1 MKLIDPEAKSTIKT
15 VCPFCSFG
23 CEFGVVFDDFG
34 VRGVEYL
41 TEGNTGGRL
50 CPRGSAAALF
60 LNHPRRLTIPVKKG
74 RPVDW
79 VKVKQEL
86 KDILARP
93 EKVAVCFDR
102 NITKEEYQAIINF
115 CNNQGI
121 THIVSTYFEPERF
134 LQRFIDDKKTLSLD
148 QIEKSRMIIVLGDV
162 LNQTPI
168 LSKTLINW
176 KLSNRKNRLVVIDS
190 ITTHTSGFA
199 NDFLKVRVGTEP
211 LVLLGL
217 AKEKVEQ
224 VDTSGVIGIDSGTID
239 EISRSFKSAESGLII
254 ASLAFGRTYDPLLL
268 VESLDRLSE
277 YSQKP
282 VMPLFEFIGF
292 SGNEHF
298 GILYNLIK
306 KKKIKYLLNFGELFP
321 YYYPQ
326 VLSGIKGLEVY
337 ATSTLKF
344 DEMDGLPVALN
355 LEKEGTVMTTF
366 GPVKLSGE
374 IKPASGAMDIMTLL
388 NMFGETAGKA
398 VRLKAPELKIELGA
412 RTGALVQ
419 RVMKKTKGYQLLGE
433 KVAFN
438 FMGFFERPQLKV
450 NPKDGEELKI
460 HTGDQVFVQSK
471 HGRAELVVKLSG
483 DVPQGVVSIPAE
495 TPDVRGLF
503 DFEIHKE
510 LVNFVPTEVKIW
522 KKE

>member
-50 CPRGSAAALF
+50 CPRGSAAAFF
-60 LNHPRRLTIPVKKG
+60 LNHPHRLTIPVKKG

-79 VKVKQEL
+79 TKIKQDL
-86 KDILARP
+86 RDILARP

-102 NITKEEYQAIINF
+102 NITEEEYQAIISF
-115 CNNQGI
+115 CNNHGI

-134 LQRFIDDKKTLSLD
+134 LQRFIDGKKTLSLD
-148 QIEKSRMIIVLGDV
+148 QIEKSQMIIVLGDPF
-162 LNQTPI
+162 NQTPM

-176 KLSNRKNRLVVIDS
+176 KLSDRKNRLVVIDS
-190 ITTHTSGFA
+190 INTHTSGFA

-211 LVLLGL
+211 LILLTLAQEKIDGL
-217 AKEKVEQ
+217 DAP
-224 VDTSGVIGIDSGTID
+224 GVIGIDAGIID

-254 ASLAFGRTYDPLLL
+254 ASLAFGHTFDPFLLA
-268 VESLDRLSE
+268 ESLDRLSKF
-277 YSQKP
+277 SGKP

-298 GILYNLIK
+298 GILFNQIK

-326 VLSGIKGLEVY
+326 ILKGTKGLEVY

-344 DEMDGLPVALN
+344 DQMDGLPAALN
-355 LEKEGTVMTTF
+355 LEKAGTFLTTF
-366 GPVKLSGE
+366 GRAKLNGE
-374 IKPASGAMDIMTLL
+374 IRPTSGTMDIMTLL
-388 NMFGETAGKA
+388 NMFGETASK
-398 VRLKAPELKIELGA
+398 VVLLKAPKLKIELGA
-412 RTGALVQ
+412 RAGALVQ

-471 HGRAELVVKLSG
+471 HGRAELAVKLSA

-503 DFEIHKE
+503 DFEIHQE
-510 LVNFVPTEVKIW
+510 LVNFVPTEVRIW